1 LGWFGSKKREIKKP
15 AVSLKG
21 EPRKEPMMPNKREP
35 VKSSSPGELNALLG
49 QGSEFE
55 GKLVFEGAVRI
66 DGKFKGE
73 ILSDG
78 TLMLGEHA
86 EFEGEIKV
94 NRAVV
99 SGEVNGNIHAKSRLE
114 LHAPAKVTGNL
125 VTSALVVQEGVAFD
139 GNCQM
144 TRPAE
149 IKGRPEES
157 ILRSGTT
164 AKDESGK
171 PVSALSGM
179 KPDEIVEKGEETNK
193 D

>member
-1 LGWFGSKKREIKKP
+1 LGWFTSKKREIKKP
-15 AVSLKG
+15 ATPMKG
-21 EPRKEPMMPNKREP
+21 EPRKEPVMANKKSQGYGKEA
-35 VKSSSPGELNALLG
+35 VKSPSPGELNALLG

-66 DGKFKGE
+66 DGRFKGE
-73 ILSDG
+73 ILSEG

-94 NRAVV
+94 NQAVV

-114 LHAPAKVTGNL
+114 LHAPARVTGNL
-125 VTSALVVQEGVAFD
+125 VTSTLVVQEGVAFD

-144 TRPAE
+144 TKQVKT
-149 IKGRPEES
+149 KGKS
-157 ILRSGTT
+157 
-164 AKDESGK
+164 DESGK
-171 PVSALSGM
+171 PVSVLGGTE
-179 KPDEIVEKGEETNK
+179 PDEAVEKEEDTNK